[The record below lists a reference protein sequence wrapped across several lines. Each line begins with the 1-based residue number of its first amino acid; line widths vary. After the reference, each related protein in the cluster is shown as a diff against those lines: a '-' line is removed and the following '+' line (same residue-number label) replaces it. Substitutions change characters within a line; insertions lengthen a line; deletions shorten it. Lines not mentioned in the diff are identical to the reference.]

1 MNLFKDKFY
10 SYLEENILIAQQLIK
25 RFEEYRVAQ
34 NNLLSRKEISSLIKV
49 NSDDENN
56 IRRRSVVSKLIEC
69 TSKKRQN
76 TELFIVEGDSAKGPY
91 MYTRNKELQAV
102 LPLRGKI
109 LNITNKTVK
118 EAIKNSEICDIANSI
133 GCGIGGACNADK
145 SRYDRIIIS
154 ADADSDGL
162 HINCLVLSVFIN
174 LFPDMVK
181 QGRVYVSMPPLYCWG
196 TNVNNYGWC
205 NKVEDIPENVKNVHR
220 FKGLGEMNT
229 DQLEFFLVNP
239 KTRNLMQIQYPSD
252 INLFN
257 KILGSSEGKNN
268 LLKEIGIVEQGI

>member
-1 MNLFKDKFY
+1 
-10 SYLEENILIAQQLIK
+10 
-25 RFEEYRVAQ
+25 
-34 NNLLSRKEISSLIKV
+34 
-49 NSDDENN
+49 
-56 IRRRSVVSKLIEC
+56 
-69 TSKKRQN
+69 
-76 TELFIVEGDSAKGPY
+76 
-91 MYTRNKELQAV
+91 
-102 LPLRGKI
+102 
-109 LNITNKTVK
+109 
-118 EAIKNSEICDIANSI
+118 
-133 GCGIGGACNADK
+133 
-145 SRYDRIIIS
+145 
-154 ADADSDGL
+154 
-162 HINCLVLSVFIN
+162 
-174 LFPDMVK
+174 
-181 QGRVYVSMPPLYCWG
+181 MPPLYCWG